1 MANDEERRADDT
13 VKFVENIFLRIK
25 PRTLQLYLSAKFPET
40 TREFNIALQTEN
52 AVAEIE
58 SKENTS
64 NLLWRIIE
72 VHGEIFVQNT
82 INKHFPVMKNE
93 RGEIFTTY
101 QPADIS
107 MIDSSI
113 EFEKLELANKLEE
126 VTVKKVT
133 DDDRIK
139 LINEAIIEISGI
151 NHDKYADLQQY
162 WIELKGK
169 YGLIVINYEK
179 LYEKA
184 LNNELVYKEEYRMEM
199 MNLNEI
205 WKQAYNK
212 RIAEYK
218 EISKAKRTQFEEKI
232 ERENSVIQAERAE
245 KSAKIKIQAEII
257 EKKNK
262 ALMKL
267 HAEIAKLTQ
276 TTEQNP
282 TIDIENYILVS
293 DYEELQEDLIQET
306 QKSENLRLENH
317 NLKNKLENNNVEI
330 QKTETKKEKTI
341 DKLKTTLENKLKNI
355 KTPKI
360 DKVNFENQLETPTNK
375 KDNTEDET
383 QFNPRATSTI
393 EVKKIIS
400 PNNLYLTEFQHIGN
414 ASNYTENNVKLSKN
428 TISKFNGEGPQG
440 TAFDSW
446 VKVFEKN
453 AYYANWSE
461 DRQIKEMGIYL
472 EKTAANYYEQ
482 LTSGDRSSM
491 EIIKKKFRERFD
503 LIETPDICISRL
515 MNARQK
521 KDESARAW
529 GQRIR
534 TLHLKAY
541 PPPKNPSKEEE
552 SAINQFTKNVLMQG
566 FINGM
571 NNEMVRYLK
580 GRQIIDFNNAVDL
593 ASEREEVDRALL
605 ERSGNIAIVA
615 ETPAI
620 VKKPEINRQ
629 YKPPEGIALDANRPT
644 NAQQS
649 SIEKHCIKCNKN
661 GHTDQTCFFQRP
673 CKMCK
678 ELGHSDNRCPKRAT
692 LICCKCGKTG
702 HYGLECDIFSKKS
715 EGQVNEICANCG
727 IFGHTT
733 PTCRRGAA
741 RNVTGSSGAPNLS
754 GGRACFTCNAIDH
767 FAAQCPRRVAPVS
780 N

>member
-1 MANDEERRADDT
+1 MTDGEEKRADDT
-13 VKFVENIFLRIK
+13 EKFVENIFTRIK
-25 PRTLQLYLSAKFPET
+25 PRTLQLYLSVKFPET
-40 TREFNIALQTEN
+40 TREFNIILQNRN
-52 AVAEIE
+52 AVAEVE
-58 SKENTS
+58 SKENTA
-64 NLLWRIIE
+64 NLLWRIME

-82 INKHFPVMKNE
+82 INKHFPKMKKGN
-93 RGEIFTTY
+93 GEPFAAY
-101 QPADIS
+101 EPDEIS
-107 MIDSSI
+107 MIESSI
-113 EFEKLELANKLEE
+113 ECEKLDLANKLEE

-139 LINEAIIEISGI
+139 LINEAILEISGLDI
-151 NHDKYADLQQY
+151 VKYADLQQY

-169 YGLIVINYEK
+169 YGLIIANYET

-184 LNNELVYKEEYRMEM
+184 LHNEVVYKEEYRVEM
-199 MNLNEI
+199 MNLHEI
-205 WKQAYNK
+205 WKHAYNN

-218 EISKAKRTQFEEKI
+218 EKSKAKRMQFEEKI
-232 ERENSVIQAERAE
+232 ERENRVIQAERAE

-262 ALMKL
+262 ALTKL
-267 HAEIAKLTQ
+267 HAENEKLTQ

-282 TIDIENYILVS
+282 TIDIENFISVV
-293 DYEELQEDLIQET
+293 DYEELQEHLIQET
-306 QKSENLRLENH
+306 KNSENYRQENI
-317 NLKNKLENNNVEI
+317 NLKNKLKNKEEKI
-330 QKTETKKEKTI
+330 QKIETKKEKTI
-341 DKLKTTLENKLKNI
+341 DRLKTTLENKLKNI
-355 KTPKI
+355 KTPKT
-360 DKVNFENQLETPTNK
+360 DKVNFENQLETPIANK
-375 KDNTEDET
+375 KENIEDET
-383 QFNPRATSTI
+383 QFNPKATSTI
-393 EVKKIIS
+393 VSKRG
-400 PNNLYLTEFQHIGN
+400 PNNLFLTEFQSIGN

-534 TLHLKAY
+534 TLYLKAY

-552 SAINQFTKNVLMQG
+552 STINQFTKNVLMQG

-580 GRQIIDFNNAVDL
+580 GRQIVDFNNAVDL
-593 ASEREEVDRALL
+593 ASEREEVDRALQ

-615 ETPAI
+615 EAPAI
-620 VKKPEINRQ
+620 VKKAEINRQ
-629 YKPPEGIALDANRPT
+629 YKQPEGIALDTNRPA
-644 NAQQS
+644 NAQQN
-649 SIEKHCIKCNKN
+649 SIEKHCVKCNKD
-661 GHTDQTCFFQRP
+661 GHTDITCFFQRP
-673 CKMCK
+673 CNMCK
-678 ELGHSDNRCPKRAT
+678 EMGHSNNRCPKRAT
-692 LICCKCGKTG
+692 LVCCKCGKTG
-702 HYGLECDIFSKKS
+702 HYGLECDTFSKKA
-715 EGQVNEICANCG
+715 EGQVKEICTNCG

-741 RNVTGSSGAPNLS
+741 RNIAGSSGAPNLS
-754 GGRACFTCNAIDH
+754 GGRACFTCNATDH
-767 FAAQCPRRVAPVS
+767 FAAQCPRRVAPLS